1 MQTTVIE
8 YAVISLV
15 ISAKLAAALHAQLIQ
30 TQCPRSSYSENSMCI
45 QNQVEPYVYLYNNL
59 TQPSVGRLPS
69 SASVQ

>member
-30 TQCPRSSYSENSMCI
+30 TQCPRSSENSMCI
-45 QNQVEPYVYLYNNL
+45 QNQAEPYVYLYNNL